1 MFLTFSQL
9 LIVLINSIVFTQ
21 FCVKAVSNPDDK
33 YSFVALLDIVLT
45 DGVKRTCT
53 GTIIHD
59 TVVITAAHCF
69 TQEPDDEIQVELTAC
84 FVVIGTKKMFDTGY
98 EQYFPIE
105 RVVIHPKY
113 SGWTADLALVFTFA
127 SMVSDKPGRIVP
139 LISDHMKTVVDANVT
154 VLSWGQCKHE
164 DQNKHQATIQK
175 FEEAGSSS
183 TSHEAIEQ
191 PTTKCKKKKKI
202 KDKTKGKRKHNSYEL
217 IRETQSVMSKLDIRK
232 HRSAYLQTTGN
243 VMSYYKNNWRRKMG
257 TQQNKLTIEVFGFVN
272 VASCKKIIEKGKP
285 AVYRIQ
291 NTNEIICYTSEDRYV
306 SAEDSGAPA
315 MRHGHLVGVTVGG
328 ALFDGDHVAVAMKI
342 SCFCSWIAENLP
354 DGGPSMQCCTNCCD
368 IQAHSM
374 EYSGE
379 AFHQTRKKKKKV

>member
-45 DGVKRTCT
+45 DGGKRTCT

-113 SGWTADLALVFTFA
+113 KGWTADLALVFTFA
-127 SMVSDKPGRIVP
+127 SMVSDKPGRTVP
-139 LISDHMKTVVDANVT
+139 LVSDHMKTVVDANVT
-154 VLSWGQCKHE
+154 VLSWGHCKDE
-164 DQNKHQATIQK
+164 DQNKHTATIQQL
-175 FEEAGSSS
+175 EETGSSS
-183 TSHEAIEQ
+183 TSHEAVDQ
-191 PTTKCKKKKKI
+191 PTTKSKRKKRMKH
-202 KDKTKGKRKHNSYEL
+202 KTKGKRKHNSYEL
-217 IRETQSVMSKLDIRK
+217 IRDSPSIMSKLDIRK

-257 TQQNKLTIEVFGFVN
+257 AQQNKLTIEVFGFVN

-285 AVYRIQ
+285 TVYRIQ
-291 NTNEIICYTSEDRYV
+291 NVNEIICYSNEDRYV

-315 MRHGHLVGVTVGG
+315 MRHGHIVGVTVGG
-328 ALFDGDHVAVAMKI
+328 AEFDGDHVAVAMKI

-368 IQAHSM
+368 IQKQSM

-379 AFHQTRKKKKKV
+379 AFHQTRKKKKKI